1 MKILILE
8 DDEFISNQIKTY
20 FELNEHSVEVYNN
33 GETLLN
39 SAILSSFDIFLFDIN
54 TPKINGIDTLKIIRD
69 DNINTPAIF
78 LTALS
83 DISDMKLAYN
93 VGCNDYIKKPFNLEE
108 VELRIN
114 QLIHKNNIKLIKIY
128 ENYTFD
134 VKNMNLKYQKN
145 EVNLNHKEKAL
156 IYILVKNIPNVVES
170 DQIIN
175 YVWDNKFI
183 CNNTLRTHIKKIRLK
198 LKDNF
203 IENIKNVGY
212 KIKSND

>member
-1 MKILILE
+1 MRILILE

-20 FELNEHSVEVYNN
+20 FELNEHSVEVYTN
-33 GETLLN
+33 GEALLD

-54 TPKINGIDTLKIIRD
+54 TPKINGIDTLKMIRNE
-69 DNINTPAIF
+69 NINTPAIF

-83 DISDMKLAYN
+83 DISDIKLAYN

-114 QLIHKNNIKLIKIY
+114 QLIYKNNIKLIKIN

-134 VKNMNLKYQKN
+134 IKNMNLKYKEN
-145 EVNLNHKEKAL
+145 YVNLNHKEKAL

-175 YVWDNKFI
+175 YVWDDKFV
-183 CNNTLRTHIKKIRLK
+183 CDNTLRTHIKKIRLK

-203 IENIKNVGY
+203 IENIRNIGY
-212 KIKSND
+212 KIKQND

>member
-1 MKILILE
+1 MKILVLE

-20 FELNEHSVEVYNN
+20 FELNKHTVEIYTN

-39 SAILSSFDIFLFDIN
+39 NAILSSFDIFLFDIN

-69 DNINTPAIF
+69 ENISTPAIF

-83 DISDMKLAYN
+83 DISDIKLGYDA
-93 VGCNDYIKKPFNLEE
+93 GCNDYVKKPFNLEE
-108 VELRIN
+108 VEIRIN
-114 QLIHKNNIKLIKIY
+114 QLIYKNNNKDIKVN

-134 VKNMNLKYQKN
+134 IEHMQLKYKDN
-145 EVNLNHKEKAL
+145 NVNLNSKEKAL

-170 DQIIN
+170 NQIID
-175 YVWDNKFI
+175 YVWNDKI
-183 CNNTLRTHIKKIRLK
+183 VCDNTLRTHIKKIRLK

-203 IENIKNVGY
+203 IENIRNIGY
-212 KIKSND
+212 KIKRND